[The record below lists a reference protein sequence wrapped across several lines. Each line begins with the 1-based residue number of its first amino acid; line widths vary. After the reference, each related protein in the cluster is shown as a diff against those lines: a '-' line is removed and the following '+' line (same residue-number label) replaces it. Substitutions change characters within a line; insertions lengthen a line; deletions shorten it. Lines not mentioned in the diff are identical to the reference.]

1 MALTM
6 HPYSFVGIVH
16 TTRSCLDLPSR
27 YHTDPSRHPPH
38 HNDTWAEHV
47 VPGIT
52 VSTYNQAFRVPG
64 TGCINPL
71 FESFMKLPECS
82 HALLEGPSGACPG
95 RHVTNRTKRVIRS
108 VVRALYNSLH
118 RNGVLEQFVTIFKG
132 WALLERVSLDFL
144 CVPGRPTQAD
154 ETGVLEPIL
163 HDTHSQTT
171 CATHI
176 K

>member
-108 VVRALYNSLH
+108 VVRAMYNSFH

-132 WALLERVSLDFL
+132 WALLE
-144 CVPGRPTQAD
+144 
-154 ETGVLEPIL
+154 
-163 HDTHSQTT
+163 
-171 CATHI
+171 
-176 K
+176 